1 MPRTSV
7 VDELLR
13 SAQAT
18 VTLLEPAQAA
28 LAYVHTEAARFFTQT
43 ENVKLGHGSADFNF
57 GYRPYGRQYS
67 VTPARP
73 DENSSFTYW
82 ADDPQTVPNHRAS
95 TVAPF
100 LRALHAYWKIAANAS
115 EQILAELAAHYSYQD
130 SLAFRPS
137 SYLEINWYLAG
148 SDRDLLQDRHE
159 DGHLITLATSDG
171 PGLELE
177 SDGEMQPS
185 RPRRNALLV
194 MPGSVLTAMTDGQIP
209 PLYHQ
214 VRNHHLPRRTTVLFL
229 VNPPLDR
236 PATPYVSGAERIDAA
251 KLART
256 SGAMFGLPPAP
267 LLVPVAGMGHSAD
280 AGRPTS

>member
-1 MPRTSV
+1 MSRTGA

-13 SAQAT
+13 RAQAIIA
-18 VTLLEPAQAA
+18 LPEPAHAA
-28 LAYVHTEAARFFTQT
+28 LSAVHTEAARFFTQA
-43 ENVKLGHGSADFNF
+43 EDVKLGHGSGDFNF

-67 VTPARP
+67 VSPDRP

-100 LRALHAYWKIAANAS
+100 LRALHDYWQVVACAS
-115 EQILAELAAHYSYQD
+115 EQLLAELAAHYGYRD
-130 SLAFRPS
+130 PLAFHAS
-137 SYLEINWYLAG
+137 SYLEINWYLAD

-159 DGHLITLATSDG
+159 DGHLFTLATSDG

-177 SDGEMQPS
+177 TDGMMQPS
-185 RPRRNALLV
+185 LPGNGTLLV
-194 MPGSVLTAMTDGQIP
+194 MPGSVLTAMTGGQIR

-214 VRNHHLPRRTTVLFL
+214 VRNHHLPRRTTALFL

-236 PATPYVSGAERIDAA
+236 PAAPYVPDAEQIDTAR
-251 KLART
+251 LART
-256 SGAMFGLPPAP
+256 IGAMFGLPPAP
-267 LLVPVAGMGHSAD
+267 LPTRTAAPDPAAQVPV
-280 AGRPTS
+280 R